1 MQKRA
6 LHALVWFA
14 PLVLPAPV
22 AAGQGDAAKG
32 DSIEWEGDFE
42 AALAKAAKEKK
53 PLLVSFTLDGEP
65 ANDRQWSDTYVDPK
79 FVALSRKMVCVA
91 GNISDHSAAGE
102 PCPKFPGLT
111 CEQHKAVEKAIRKR
125 YLKTDLVIS
134 PQHVFAAPT
143 GVELF
148 RKVWEHAK
156 GDLMRGMAMAIAG
169 RADASSGAEASE
181 VADLASGERT
191 RVDRLLQEIES
202 NNVEVRDGAFSALA
216 TSEDPRA
223 LPAILGKAKVE
234 NSVMVRY
241 QAIHALGQK
250 GNYAAIAPLL
260 GFLGERDTK
269 ISIYAL
275 NSLRKI
281 GLPDPVPDL
290 LKFLKSAPNDRVR
303 AYALRAIATCHPG
316 HAEVQ
321 KACLKAM
328 KEASASL
335 EVPAMLAVF
344 SLQPDPKITAAV
356 KPKLSSGSTSV
367 RSLAAW
373 VLGRQRDPSLV
384 PLLAKLAEEDKS
396 LEVREIALKT
406 LAYCRGEEVP
416 NYEGLCS
423 GFYYEEDLAE
433 VTWGGG
439 GEGAREGGGPMR
451 ARRRS

>member
-6 LHALVWFA
+6 LLALAWLVPFA
-14 PLVLPAPV
+14 LPVP
-22 AAGQGDAAKG
+22 AAAVQG

-42 AALAKAAKEKK
+42 AALAKAAKEKR

-91 GNISDHSAAGE
+91 GNIADHAPAGQ
-102 PCPKFPGLT
+102 PCPKFPGIT
-111 CEQHKAVEKAIRKR
+111 CEQHKTVERAIRKR
-125 YLKTDLVIS
+125 YLKTDVVIS

-143 GVELF
+143 GAELF
-148 RKVWEHAK
+148 RKVWEHPKA
-156 GDLMRGMAMAIAG
+156 DLMRGMAMAIAG
-169 RADASSGAEASE
+169 RAEASSGAEAGE
-181 VADLASGERT
+181 VADLASGERA

-202 NNVEVRDGAFSALA
+202 NNAEVRDGAFTSLA

-223 LPAILGKAKVE
+223 LPAILGKAKAE
-234 NSVMVRY
+234 NPDLTRY

-250 GNYAAIAPLL
+250 GNHGAIAPLL

-275 NSLRKI
+275 NSLMKLE
-281 GLPDPVPDL
+281 LPDPVPDI
-290 LKFLKSAPNDRVR
+290 LKFLKNPPNDRVR

-316 HAEVQ
+316 NPEVQ
-321 KACLKAM
+321 KVCLGAM
-328 KEASASL
+328 KTASASL

-344 SLQPDPKITAAV
+344 SLQPDPKVTAAV
-356 KPKLSSGSTSV
+356 KPKLSSGSTAV

-373 VLGRQRDPSLV
+373 ILGRQRDPSLL

-396 LEVREIALKT
+396 LEVREIARKT

-416 NYEGLCS
+416 NYERLS
-423 GFYYEEDLAE
+423 STFYWDEDLAE

-439 GEGAREGGGPMR
+439 GGGAREGGGPMR
-451 ARRRS
+451 AKRRS